1 MSNPTL
7 SEFCFCMIGSTS
19 KDQKAT
25 SLCTLGSHKPV
36 IPVVNSSHI
45 PSARRAEVSELKATS
60 TPVYDLGVIAFP
72 LPVLLHVARPG
83 MAIPPSRVSATR
95 TSPIL
100 WENQFASFY
109 AQRARMATHQPT
121 YVVPFYIR
129 SVGCLRSVHP
139 RLSIGK

>member
-1 MSNPTL
+1 
-7 SEFCFCMIGSTS
+7 MIGSTS

-83 MAIPPSRVSATR
+83 MAIPPSRVSVTR
-95 TSPIL
+95 TSPIFRKTSLLLCSPKEYEWLPINLPTWSPFISVL
-100 WENQFASFY
+100 WGVCVQC
-109 AQRARMATHQPT
+109 THVSPSGSEVRVQANM
-121 YVVPFYIR
+121 
-129 SVGCLRSVHP
+129 
-139 RLSIGK
+139 